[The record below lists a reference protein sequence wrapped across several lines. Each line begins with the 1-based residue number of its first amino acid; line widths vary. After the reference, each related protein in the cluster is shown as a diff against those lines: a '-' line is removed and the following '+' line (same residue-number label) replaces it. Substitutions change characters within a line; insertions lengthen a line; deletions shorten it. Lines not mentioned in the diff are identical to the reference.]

1 MNIKKFYF
9 LFLLISLLPNS
20 INAITFTEE
29 EKAFITT
36 NQTVKIAL
44 MPDFSPFS
52 YIVDDRVVGFEH
64 DLLFLL
70 SQKTGLKFTKQF
82 GVWNKNLYAFRTKQ
96 VDMITSI
103 SYKEERESFTLY
115 TKPYYEIPI
124 MIFVRDDFK
133 DYNDLQSLTGKK
145 VGVLKDVFYNK
156 ELEELKNINLIFY
169 ETYDEITQ
177 ALVFGKID
185 ALIQN
190 LPNINYLIK
199 KNLYTNLKLAGEL
212 KLPNIN
218 KEDLRFGVIP
228 EKPLLKSIIQK
239 GLDDIRKDEWET
251 ITDRW
256 IDVKYNERDKKH
268 ISLTIDESKYLK
280 QKKQISLCINPNG
293 MPFEAFDKNGEYV
306 GMSADYIKLFE
317 DILSTKFEVIKTD
330 SWTQSLEYGKER
342 ICDISSLIV
351 PTPQR
356 REYLNFTMPYL
367 NVPLVISTKLDVPF
381 INEIKDLTG
390 YKIGI
395 PSEYAFS
402 KVLKEKYPFLNIIEV
417 KDIDDG
423 LEKVNQGKLF
433 AFIGTLP
440 TVSYK
445 LQTKYPSELKI
456 AGKILDN
463 WEFGMG
469 VRNDD
474 IVLLNIL
481 QKAIKTINSDQQ
493 RKILNKWVSI
503 KYEKGI
509 DYSAAWKIFFLA
521 VILLLIFT
529 YWNRKISK
537 ANRLLNEAQKEIELK
552 NEELQKLATTDKLTE
567 VFNRAKLDEI
577 LQSEINRSERFNY
590 TFGIAFLD
598 IDFFKKINDTYGHQI
613 GDKVLIGIADILKA
627 NTRITDSI
635 GRWGG
640 EEFLIICPESSET
653 GIKELSEN
661 LRRYIQNHN
670 FLEKEQITVSFG
682 ISIYESNDTIDSIL
696 KRADDALYDAKNSGR
711 NKVVIKKS

>member
-9 LFLLISLLPNS
+9 LFLLIYLFPTT
-20 INAITFTEE
+20 INAINFTDE
-29 EKAFITT
+29 EKNFINTT
-36 NQTVKIAL
+36 QSVKIAL

-64 DLLFLL
+64 DLLSLL

-82 GVWNKNLYAFRTKQ
+82 GVWNKNLYAFTTKK

-103 SYKEERESFTLY
+103 SYKEEREPFTLY

-133 DYNDLQSLTGKK
+133 DYKDLHSLSGKK

-156 ELEELKNINLIFY
+156 ELLEMKNINIIFY
-169 ETYDEITQ
+169 ETYEEITQ

-199 KNLYTNLKLAGEL
+199 KNVYTNLKLAGEL

-218 KEDLRFGVIP
+218 KEDLRFGIIP
-228 EKPLLKSIIQK
+228 EKPLLKSIIEK
-239 GLDDIRKDEWET
+239 ALADIRKDEWET

-256 IDVKYNERDKKH
+256 IDVKYNESDKRF
-268 ISLTIDESKYLK
+268 ISLSIEESKYLK
-280 QKKQISLCINPNG
+280 QKKQITLCINPNG
-293 MPFEAFDKNGEYV
+293 MPFEAFDKNGEYI
-306 GMSADYIKLFE
+306 GMSADYFKLFE
-317 DILSTKFEVIKTD
+317 DILSTKFKVIKTD
-330 SWTQSLEYGKER
+330 SWNQSLDYGKNR
-342 ICDISSLIV
+342 ICDVSSLIV
-351 PTPQR
+351 PTAQR
-356 REYLNFTMPYL
+356 REYLNFTTPYL
-367 NVPLVISTKLDVPF
+367 NVPLVISTKLNVPF

-395 PSEYAFS
+395 PSEYAFA
-402 KVLKEKYPFLNIIEV
+402 KLLKEKYPFLNIIEV

-423 LEKVNQGKLF
+423 LDKVSQGKLF

-509 DYSAAWKIFFLA
+509 DYSLTWKILFSA
-521 VILLLIFT
+521 IILIIIFI

-537 ANRLLNEAQKEIELK
+537 ANRLLQEAHKQIELK
-552 NEELQKLATTDKLTE
+552 NEELQKLAITDKLTE

-598 IDFFKKINDTYGHQI
+598 IDYFKKINDTYGHQI
-613 GDKVLIGIADILKA
+613 GDKVLIGIANILKA
-627 NTRITDSI
+627 NTRVTDSI

-640 EEFLIICPESSET
+640 EEFLIICPESNEN
-653 GIKELSEN
+653 GIKELAEN
-661 LRRYIQNHN
+661 LRSYIQNHK
-670 FLEKEQITVSFG
+670 LLDDEQITVSFG
-682 ISIYESNDTIDSIL
+682 ISIYETNDTIDSIL
-696 KRADDALYDAKNSGR
+696 KRADDALYEAKNSGR
-711 NKVVIKKS
+711 NKVVIKKN

>member
-1 MNIKKFYF
+1 
-9 LFLLISLLPNS
+9 LLIYLLPTT
-20 INAITFTEE
+20 INAINFTEE
-29 EKAFITT
+29 EKEFINT
-36 NQTVKIAL
+36 NQNIKIAL

-52 YIVDDRVVGFEH
+52 YIVDDRVVGFEL
-64 DLLFLL
+64 DLISLL
-70 SQKTGLKFTKQF
+70 SQKTGLNFNKQF
-82 GVWNKNLYAFRTKQ
+82 GVWNKNFYAFKTKN

-103 SYKEERESFTLY
+103 SYKEEREAFTLY

-133 DYNDLQSLTGKK
+133 DYKNLQSLAGKK

-156 ELEELKNINLIFY
+156 ELQELKNMNLIFY

-199 KNLYTNLKLAGEL
+199 KNVYTNLKLAGEL

-218 KEDLRFGVIP
+218 KEDLRFGIIP
-228 EKPLLKSIIQK
+228 EKPLLKSIIEK
-239 GLDDIRKDEWET
+239 ALNDIRKDEWET

-256 IDVKYNERDKKH
+256 IDVKYNQNDNKRV
-268 ISLTIDESKYLK
+268 SLTIYESKYLK
-280 QKKQISLCINPNG
+280 QKKEITLCINPNG
-293 MPFEAFDKNGEYV
+293 MPFEAFDKNGEYI

-317 DILSTKFEVIKTD
+317 DILSTKFKVIKTD
-330 SWTQSLEYGKER
+330 SWSQSIEYGKER
-342 ICDISSLIV
+342 RCDISPLIV
-351 PTPQR
+351 PTPER
-356 REYLNFTMPYL
+356 RKYLNFTTPYL
-367 NVPLVISTKLDVPF
+367 NVPLVITTKLNVPF

-395 PSEYAFS
+395 PSEYAFA
-402 KVLKEKYPFLNIIEV
+402 KLLKEKYPYLNIIEV

-423 LEKVNQGKLF
+423 LDKVNQGKLF

-445 LQTKYPSELKI
+445 LQTKYTSELKI

-469 VRNDD
+469 IRNDD

-509 DYSAAWKIFFLA
+509 DYSVAWKIFFLS
-521 VILLLIFT
+521 VILLLIFG

-537 ANRLLNEAQKEIELK
+537 ANRLLNEAQKQIELK
-552 NEELQKLATTDKLTE
+552 NAELQKLAITDKLTG
-567 VFNRAKLDEI
+567 VFNRSKLDEV
-577 LQSEINRSERFNY
+577 LENEINRSERFKHI
-590 TFGIAFLD
+590 FGIAFLD
-598 IDFFKKINDTYGHQI
+598 IDFFKKINDNYGHQI
-613 GDKVLIGIADILKA
+613 GDKVLVGIANILKT
-627 NTRITDSI
+627 NTRKTDSI

-640 EEFLIICPESSET
+640 EEFLIICPESDEN

-661 LRRYIQNHN
+661 LRKYIENYN
-670 FLEKEQITVSFG
+670 FLDTEQITVSFG
-682 ISIYESNDTIDSIL
+682 ISIYENNDTIDSIL
-696 KRADDALYDAKNSGR
+696 KRADDALYDAKNGGR
-711 NKVVIKKS
+711 NKVVIKKT